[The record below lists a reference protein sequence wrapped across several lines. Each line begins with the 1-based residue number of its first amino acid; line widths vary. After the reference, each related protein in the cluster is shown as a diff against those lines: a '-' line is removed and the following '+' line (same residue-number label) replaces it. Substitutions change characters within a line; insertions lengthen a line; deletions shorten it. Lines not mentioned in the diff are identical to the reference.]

1 MNYFY
6 MLQLFL
12 AMELVDAYSFWANRV
27 EIINQDCYIFIH
39 HGTKLNKDIP
49 INEAFG
55 VHSGHIQTTHYSS
68 EGEDKSIYN
77 FCITI

>member
-12 AMELVDAYSFWANRV
+12 AMKLVDAYSFWANRV

-39 HGTKLNKDIP
+39 HGTKLNKDTRQRQKYLFNSFHSNY
-49 INEAFG
+49 IN
-55 VHSGHIQTTHYSS
+55 VQKDI
-68 EGEDKSIYN
+68 N
-77 FCITI
+77 F